1 MDLSIIIPALNE
13 SRKIESDILAAADF
27 LNGYN
32 LTGEI
37 IIVDDGSHDGT
48 TVVAEKVNIS
58 VPGVEKQVI
67 YYPVHRGKGYALRTG
82 IMDSKGDYVL
92 FADSGLNIPY
102 KYAMD
107 GYLLLTSGKYQLAHG
122 SRKLPE
128 SLIIRRQNLFR
139 RISSRMFRLFTLY
152 YIHIPYR
159 LSDTQ
164 CGFKLYRGDCA
175 RTLYSKCQS
184 DGFMFDIE
192 IILLAYQHQ
201 YTIAEF
207 PVEWRCD
214 PDSRLH
220 PIRNMQQNIK
230 ELRVIKKR
238 FSSALINDH

>member
-1 MDLSIIIPALNE
+1 MDLSIVIPALNE
-13 SRKIESDILAAADF
+13 SRKIEADIRAAADF
-27 LNGYN
+27 LNGYT

-48 TVVAEKVNIS
+48 TVVAEKETIS
-58 VPGVEKQVI
+58 SSRVEKKVI

-82 IMDSKGDYVL
+82 IMDTKGDYVL

-107 GYLLLTSGKYQLAHG
+107 GYLMLKSGKYHLAHG
-122 SRKLPE
+122 SRKLPQ

-139 RISSRMFRLFTLY
+139 RISSRMFRILALH
-152 YIHIPYR
+152 YIRIPYR

-175 RTLYSKCQS
+175 RILYSECQS

-192 IILLAYQHQ
+192 IILLAHQHH

-220 PIRNMQQNIK
+220 PLKNMQQNIS
-230 ELRVIKKR
+230 ELRKIKKR
-238 FSSALINDH
+238 FAKSV